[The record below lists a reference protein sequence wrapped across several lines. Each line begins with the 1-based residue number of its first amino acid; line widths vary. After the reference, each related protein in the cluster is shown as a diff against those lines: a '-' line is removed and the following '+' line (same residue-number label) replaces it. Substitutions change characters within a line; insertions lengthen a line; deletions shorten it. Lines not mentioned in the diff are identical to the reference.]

1 MSGTNTGR
9 APRTD
14 AEWARDIQKRVAA
27 LENPSA
33 ARVGEWVITSRSG
46 ELIAARDGEVVNLVT
61 SDGVDEEAVTSIIR
75 TAGYAKQTDLDATN
89 QTVSDQG
96 DTIASQGS
104 SILDIFQDL
113 TDLFTGQGNQQA
125 QIDDVIAR
133 LDEVEATF
141 AVTPVY
147 VADVEDMATC
157 ARQSLVGYSVSSG
170 SAGSMS
176 CSDAAHSHGSHSHS
190 TSISVIC
197 PRYSP
202 DKLNLSSTSKVDYTP
217 IIVDRKG
224 SPGVMR
230 WICGADGIFGVDAY
244 YMALCVYNPSNGAV
258 EKVWDSGNI
267 NDETDYSTPTEVEFD
282 MGIGSQILTPGQLL
296 FVAHQQIAPGLAQPT
311 RGFACAPQAGIS
323 RPSSLLLDAPSYQ
336 TPSRY
341 SSIPSTIQ
349 LSALDRIDSRI
360 PWAAISVNQ
369 AA

>member
-133 LDEVEATF
+133 LDEVETTF

-170 SAGSMS
+170 SAG
-176 CSDAAHSHGSHSHS
+176 S

-369 AA
+369 AV